1 MTDYG
6 KLHTDSY
13 QRANERGDKNVG
25 HILKNQK
32 ALRQTLAQLT
42 KDTRGYEEVLSNLN
56 GSSIAQLERAYRA
69 LKREVRN
76 TNPALDEFASK
87 QKQLKLL
94 QDRIQALNGQARQ
107 TESIFAR
114 VSDRFNRYFGMVSA
128 GIASGTR

>member
-1 MTDYG
+1 MANYTQTLTILLNGEQARANIEHLQKELRILDG
-6 KLHTDSY
+6 MLK
-13 QRANERGDKNVG
+13 RANERGDKNVG

-87 QKQLKLL
+87 QKQL
-94 QDRIQALNGQARQ
+94 
-107 TESIFAR
+107 
-114 VSDRFNRYFGMVSA
+114 
-128 GIASGTR
+128 